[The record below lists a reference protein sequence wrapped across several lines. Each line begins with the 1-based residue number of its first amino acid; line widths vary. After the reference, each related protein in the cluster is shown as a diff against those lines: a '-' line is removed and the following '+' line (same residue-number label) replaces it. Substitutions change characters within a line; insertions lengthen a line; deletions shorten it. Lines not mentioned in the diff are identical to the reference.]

1 MGIKSVV
8 DDGTS
13 DLINEAM
20 CSVCEMATVWMQSE
34 LNQNETQDRILTYA
48 AEVKF
53 NLVSLEGI
61 VLDIKHVLKM

>member
-1 MGIKSVV
+1 MGIKSVL

-34 LNQNETQDRILTYA
+34 LNQNETQERILSYA
-48 AEVKF
+48 AEV
-53 NLVSLEGI
+53 SLI
-61 VLDIKHVLKM
+61 LRVLKSFFGHKTC

>member
-1 MGIKSVV
+1 MGIKSVL

-34 LNQNETQDRILTYA
+34 LNQNETQERILSYA
-48 AEVKF
+48 AEV
-53 NLVSLEGI
+53 SLI
-61 VLDIKHVLKM
+61 LRVLKPFFGHKTC

>member
-1 MGIKSVV
+1 MGIKSVL

-34 LNQNETQDRILTYA
+34 LNQNETQERILSYA
-48 AEVKF
+48 AEV
-53 NLVSLEGI
+53 SLI
-61 VLDIKHVLKM
+61 L